1 MRANGL
7 VLISHKIKN
16 LTKHCAIVF
25 VPCHNQQAI
34 IRFDKLDIG
43 AKIILKQGSLRDGA
57 IMHVV
62 IGIRNDEGDRRQGNE
77 VSRKTRKGLVAGA
90 GHIGEIHP
98 RVVLARVSAGSA
110 DSGSG

>member
-1 MRANGL
+1 MVA
-7 VLISHKIKN
+7 V
-16 LTKHCAIVF
+16 CAIVF

-34 IRFDKLDIG
+34 VRFDKLDIG
-43 AKIILKQGSLRDGA
+43 AKIILKPGVSLRDGA

-62 IGIRNDEGDRRQGNE
+62 IEIRNDEGDRRQGSE

-110 DSGSG
+110 DTGSG